1 MRIDLFVGVAA
12 IAVLASSCTQP
23 PQQPQAA
30 QPAQAPQPQQPPAQ
44 PTDFSTVQV
53 VAHALAGNVHYL
65 EGRGG
70 NIGVLVGDEGVVIVD
85 DQFAPLTDK
94 IVAAIATLS
103 NEDIRFVINT
113 HVHPDHMGGN
123 ANFAALGASIV
134 AHDNVR
140 VRMMQ
145 GIRGGPPEPVAAWPV
160 VTYGDELAMHING
173 EQIDIV
179 KVPPAHTDG
188 DSYIYFRT
196 ANVLHL
202 GDVFRTGAFPVI
214 DTANG
219 GTAQGTIDAL
229 EMAIA
234 MAGTDTIVL
243 PGHGAPSTR
252 ADVQKFLAMLVDVE
266 GRVSALVDQG
276 MTLEQVI
283 AAAPAAAYTDL
294 GSPDR
299 FLTGL
304 YESLTAN

>member
-1 MRIDLFVGVAA
+1 MRVH
-12 IAVLASSCTQP
+12 LATGFFALALLGPSATRAQAP
-23 PQQPQAA
+23 APAQVPQQPQ
-30 QPAQAPQPQQPPAQ
+30 
-44 PTDFSTVQV
+44 DFSAVQV

-70 NIGVLVGDEGVVIVD
+70 NIGVLVGSDGVVIVD
-85 DQFAPLTDK
+85 DQFAPLTEK
-94 IVAAIATLS
+94 IVAAIGTLTD
-103 NEDIRFVINT
+103 EEVRFVINT

-140 VRMMQ
+140 VRMTQ

-160 VTYGDELAMHING
+160 VTYPDKLALHVNG
-173 EQIDIV
+173 EVLEIV

-188 DSYIYFRT
+188 DSFIYFKN

-214 DTANG
+214 DTQNG
-219 GTAQGTIDAL
+219 GTAQGTVEAL

-234 MAGTDTIVL
+234 MAGPDTIVL
-243 PGHGAPSTR
+243 PGHGSPSKR
-252 ADVQKFLAMLVDVE
+252 ADVQEFLAMVLDVE
-266 GRVSALVDQG
+266 KRVAALIEEG
-276 MTLEQVI
+276 LTLEQVI
-283 AAAPAAAYTDL
+283 AAAPAAGYTDL

>member
-1 MRIDLFVGVAA
+1 MRVNP
-12 IAVLASSCTQP
+12 AVCVCALALLGSCTP
-23 PQQPQAA
+23 ESTPTPGAA
-30 QPAQAPQPQQPPAQ
+30 TAQAPQQPE
-44 PTDFSTVQV
+44 DFSAVQV
-53 VAHALAGNVHYL
+53 VAHTLAGNVHYL

-70 NIGVLVGDEGVVIVD
+70 NIGVLVGGDGVVIVD
-85 DQFAPLTDK
+85 DQFAPLTEK
-94 IVAAIATLS
+94 IVAAIGTLTD
-103 NEDIRFVINT
+103 EDVRFVINT

-123 ANFAALGASIV
+123 ANFAARGASIV

-140 VRMMQ
+140 VRMTQ

-160 VTYGDELAMHING
+160 VTYGDKLALHVNG
-173 EQIDIV
+173 EVLEII

-188 DSYIYFRT
+188 DSFIYFKN

-214 DTANG
+214 DTQNG
-219 GTAQGTIDAL
+219 GTARGTIEAL

-234 MAGTDTIVL
+234 MAEADTIVL
-243 PGHGAPSTR
+243 PGHGTPSKR
-252 ADVQKFLAMLVDVE
+252 ADVQKFLDMLLDVE
-266 GRVSALVDQG
+266 RRVEALIDQG

>member
-1 MRIDLFVGVAA
+1 MRVDLSIGVFALAA
-12 IAVLASSCTQP
+12 LGSGAARAQAQP
-23 PQQPQAA
+23 PQQ
-30 QPAQAPQPQQPPAQ
+30 QP
-44 PTDFSTVQV
+44 DFSTVQV
-53 VAHALAGNVHYL
+53 VAHALEGNVHYL

-70 NIGVLVGDEGVVIVD
+70 NIGVLVGEEGVVIVD
-85 DQFAPLTDK
+85 DQFAPLTEK
-94 IVAAIATLS
+94 IVAAIGTLTD
-103 NEDIRFVINT
+103 EDVRFVINT

-123 ANFAALGASIV
+123 ANFAALGAAIV

-160 VTYGDELAMHING
+160 VTYGDKVRMHING
-173 EQIDIV
+173 EEIEIV

-188 DSYIYFRT
+188 DSFIHFKS

-214 DTANG
+214 DTTNG
-219 GTAQGTIDAL
+219 GTAQGTIEAL
-229 EMAIA
+229 QVAIA
-234 MAGTDTIVL
+234 MAGADTIVL
-243 PGHGAPSTR
+243 PGHGTPSTR
-252 ADVQKFLAMLVDVE
+252 ADVQKFLDMLIDVE
-266 GRVSALVDQG
+266 ARVSALVDQG

-283 AAAPAAAYTDL
+283 AAAPTAAYTDL

-304 YESLTAN
+304 YESLTAD

>member
-1 MRIDLFVGVAA
+1 MRVHPAIGIVA
-12 IAVLASSCTQP
+12 LALLGSCAP
-23 PQQPQAA
+23 PDQA
-30 QPAQAPQPQQPPAQ
+30 PAPAAAPAAAPGQAPQQTQ
-44 PTDFSTVQV
+44 DFSTVQV
-53 VAHALAGNVHYL
+53 VAHPLAGNVHYL

-70 NIGVLVGDEGVVIVD
+70 NIGVLAGTDGVVIVD
-85 DQFAPLTDK
+85 DQFAPLTEK
-94 IVAAIATLS
+94 IVAAIGTLTD
-103 NEDIRFVINT
+103 EDVRFVINT

-123 ANFAALGASIV
+123 ANFAARGAAIV

-160 VTYGDELAMHING
+160 VTYGDKLAMHVNG
-173 EQIDIV
+173 EVLEIM

-188 DSYIYFRT
+188 DSFVYFKK

-214 DTANG
+214 DTQNG
-219 GTAQGTIDAL
+219 GTAQGTIEAL

-234 MAGTDTIVL
+234 MAEADTIVL
-243 PGHGAPSTR
+243 PGHGTPSSR
-252 ADVQKFLAMLVDVE
+252 ADVQEFLDMLVDVE
-266 GRVSALVDQG
+266 RRVAALVDQG
-276 MTLEQVI
+276 MTLEQVL
-283 AAAPAAAYTDL
+283 AAAPTAGYTDL

>member
-1 MRIDLFVGVAA
+1 MRIVSA
-12 IAVLASSCTQP
+12 IATVALTALGAGTAHAQA
-23 PQQPQAA
+23 QQA
-30 QPAQAPQPQQPPAQ
+30 PAQQ
-44 PTDFSTVQV
+44 DFSTVQV

-70 NIGVLVGDEGVVIVD
+70 NIGVLLGSDGVVIVD
-85 DQFAPLTDK
+85 DQFAPLTEK
-94 IVAAIATLS
+94 IVAAIGTLTD
-103 NEDIRFVINT
+103 EDVRFVINT

-123 ANFAALGASIV
+123 ANFAALGASII

-140 VRMMQ
+140 VRMTQ

-160 VTYGDELAMHING
+160 VTYPDKLALHVNG
-173 EQIDIV
+173 EEIEIV

-188 DSYIYFRT
+188 DSFIYFKN

-214 DTANG
+214 DTQNG

-234 MAGTDTIVL
+234 MAGADTIVL
-243 PGHGAPSTR
+243 PGHGTPSQR
-252 ADVQKFLAMLVDVE
+252 ADVQEFLAMLLDVQK
-266 GRVSALVDQG
+266 RVSALVDQG

-283 AAAPAAAYTDL
+283 AATPAAAYTGL

>member
-1 MRIDLFVGVAA
+1 MRIVSA
-12 IAVLASSCTQP
+12 IATVGLTALGIGTAYAQAQP
-23 PQQPQAA
+23 P
-30 QPAQAPQPQQPPAQ
+30 PAAPQ
-44 PTDFSTVQV
+44 DFSTVQI

-70 NIGVLVGDEGVVIVD
+70 NIGVLVGNDGVVIID
-85 DQFAPLTDK
+85 DQFAPLTEK
-94 IVAAIATLS
+94 IVAAIGTLTD
-103 NEDIRFVINT
+103 EDVRFVINT

-123 ANFAALGASIV
+123 ANFAALGASII

-140 VRMMQ
+140 VRMTQ
-145 GIRGGPPEPVAAWPV
+145 GIRGGPPEPVGAWPV
-160 VTYGDELAMHING
+160 VTYPDKLALHVNG
-173 EQIDIV
+173 EEIEIV

-188 DSYIYFRT
+188 DSFIYFKN

-214 DTANG
+214 DTQNG

-234 MAGTDTIVL
+234 MAGADTIVL
-243 PGHGAPSTR
+243 PGHGTPSKR
-252 ADVQKFLAMLVDVE
+252 ADVQEFLAMLLDVQK
-266 GRVSALVDQG
+266 RVSALVDQG

-283 AAAPAAAYTDL
+283 AARPAAAYTDL

>member
-1 MRIDLFVGVAA
+1 
-12 IAVLASSCTQP
+12 
-23 PQQPQAA
+23 
-30 QPAQAPQPQQPPAQ
+30 
-44 PTDFSTVQV
+44 
-53 VAHALAGNVHYL
+53 
-65 EGRGG
+65 
-70 NIGVLVGDEGVVIVD
+70 
-85 DQFAPLTDK
+85 
-94 IVAAIATLS
+94 
-103 NEDIRFVINT
+103 
-113 HVHPDHMGGN
+113 MGGN
-123 ANFAALGASIV
+123 ANFAALGAAIV

-160 VTYGDELAMHING
+160 VTYVDKLAMHING
-173 EQIDIV
+173 EEIEIV

-243 PGHGAPSTR
+243 PGHGTPSKR

-266 GRVSALVDQG
+266 ARVSALVDQG

-304 YESLTAN
+304 YESLTAD

>member
-1 MRIDLFVGVAA
+1 MRIHLATGIFALALLGSCAA
-12 IAVLASSCTQP
+12 PEP
-23 PQQPQAA
+23 PAPAA
-30 QPAQAPQPQQPPAQ
+30 APAQAPQQPQ
-44 PTDFSTVQV
+44 DFSAVQV

-70 NIGVLVGDEGVVIVD
+70 NIGVLVGGDGVVIVD
-85 DQFAPLTDK
+85 DQFAPLTEK
-94 IVAAIATLS
+94 IVAAIGTLS
-103 NEDIRFVINT
+103 DENVRFVINT
-113 HVHPDHMGGN
+113 HVHPDHTGGN
-123 ANFAALGASIV
+123 ANFAARGASIV

-140 VRMMQ
+140 VRMTE

-160 VTYGDELAMHING
+160 VTYGDKLAMHVNG
-173 EQIDIV
+173 EILEIV

-188 DSYIYFRT
+188 DSFIYFKN

-214 DTANG
+214 DTQNG
-219 GTAQGTIDAL
+219 GTAQGTIEAL

-234 MAGTDTIVL
+234 MAGADTIVL
-243 PGHGAPSTR
+243 PGHGTPSKR
-252 ADVQKFLAMLVDVE
+252 ADVQEFLDMLLDVE
-266 GRVSALVDQG
+266 RRVAALVDQG

-283 AAAPAAAYTDL
+283 AAAPAADYTDL